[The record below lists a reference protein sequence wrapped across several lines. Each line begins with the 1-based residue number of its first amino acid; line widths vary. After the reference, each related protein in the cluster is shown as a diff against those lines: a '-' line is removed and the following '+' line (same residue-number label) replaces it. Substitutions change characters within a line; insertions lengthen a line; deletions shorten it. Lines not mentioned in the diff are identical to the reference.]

1 MTLREP
7 RGDETD
13 EEALQRLGIQE
24 EEKKLEKKILKVAH
38 WDEFWGPVYAC
49 PFCQVQKLNDGFK
62 FCPIC
67 GRSLQEFVFEEGV
80 R

>member
-1 MTLREP
+1 M
-7 RGDETD
+7 
-13 EEALQRLGIQE
+13 
-24 EEKKLEKKILKVAH
+24 EKKILKVAH

-49 PFCQVQKLNDGFK
+49 PFCKVQKLNDDFK

>member
-1 MTLREP
+1 M
-7 RGDETD
+7 
-13 EEALQRLGIQE
+13 
-24 EEKKLEKKILKVAH
+24 EKKILKVAH
-38 WDEFWGPVYAC
+38 WDEFWGPVYAG
-49 PFCQVQKLNDGFK
+49 PFCKVQKLNDDFE